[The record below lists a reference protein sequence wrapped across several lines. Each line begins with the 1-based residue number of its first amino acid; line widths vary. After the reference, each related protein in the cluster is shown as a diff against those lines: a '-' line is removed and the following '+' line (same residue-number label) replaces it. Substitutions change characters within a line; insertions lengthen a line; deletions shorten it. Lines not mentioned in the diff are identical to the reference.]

1 MSSSDTHSKGW
12 LDRLGTALLMNLEIL
27 GAAVSLV
34 GAMWTSPR
42 RLWRDRDK
50 IFTELV
56 RIGNDTLPIGF
67 LVSFFIG
74 MVLVIQTA
82 DQLSNYSQEVLGS
95 VVGLAM
101 TKELGPVMIAFL
113 VAGRVGSAITA
124 QLGSMSI
131 YDEIN
136 ALRTMDIDP
145 VAYLV
150 TPRTVAMTLAV
161 PVLVLYADA
170 VGILGGVVAVRI
182 DPSITISA
190 FQFWDNLT
198 TWLTLSDIIVG
209 MVKGLVFGLAIAI
222 ISCTFGLRTRGGT
235 EQVATQTTSA
245 VVWGFVMII
254 VLDYFI
260 VRAALL
266 VQ

>member
-1 MSSSDTHSKGW
+1 MSSSETEQNGA
-12 LDRLGTALLMNLEIL
+12 LARLGAALLVNLEIL

-34 GAMWTSPR
+34 GTIWTSPR
-42 RLWRDRDK
+42 RIWRDRDK
-50 IFTELV
+50 IAVELV

-95 VVGLAM
+95 VVGLSM

-131 YDEIN
+131 YDELN

-150 TPRTVAMTLAV
+150 MPRTVAMTLAL

-170 VGILGGVVAVRI
+170 IGILGGVVAVRI
-182 DPSITISA
+182 DPSITISSA
-190 FQFWDNLT
+190 QFWNNLT
-198 TWLTLSDIIVG
+198 TWLNMSDILVG
-209 MVKGLVFGLAIAI
+209 CIKGLVFGLAIAV

-235 EQVATQTTSA
+235 EEVAASTTSA

-260 VRAALL
+260 VRAALIL
-266 VQ
+266 Q

>member
-1 MSSSDTHSKGW
+1 MPLPETEHNGP
-12 LDRLGTALLMNLEIL
+12 LARLGGSLLATLEIL
-27 GAAVSLV
+27 GSAVSLV
-34 GAMWTSPR
+34 GAMWISPR
-42 RLWRDRDK
+42 LMWRERNK
-50 IFTELV
+50 IGTELL
-56 RIGNDTLPIGF
+56 RIGNDTLPIAF

-113 VAGRVGSAITA
+113 VAGRMGSAIAA
-124 QLGSMSI
+124 QLGSMSV

-145 VAYLV
+145 VRYLV
-150 TPRTVAMTLAV
+150 MPRTVAMTLAV

-170 VGILGGVVAVRI
+170 VGILGGVVAVRM

-190 FQFWDNLT
+190 SQFWANMT
-198 TWLTLSDIIVG
+198 EWLTMSDILVG
-209 MVKGLVFGLAIAI
+209 AVKGLVFGLTISV
-222 ISCTFGLRTRGGT
+222 ISCTFGLRARGGT
-235 EQVATQTTSA
+235 EGIATSTTSA
-245 VVWGFVMII
+245 VVWGFVMVI

-260 VRAALL
+260 VRAAVLL
-266 VQ
+266 L